1 MGGLDGG
8 KGLLSGLEVGKGS
21 LGGLEEAKGS
31 LGGLEVANCSL
42 CALQVW
48 NGLLVGLEY
57 FNSKEHR
64 FCTTSCHL
72 ELHFNMFL
80 WSVAFIHGVPLSSAD
95 IVMAFNK
102 IVSSV

>member
-1 MGGLDGG
+1 M
-8 KGLLSGLEVGKGS
+8 SGLQVGKGS

-31 LGGLEVANCSL
+31 LCGLE
-42 CALQVW
+42 VW

-64 FCTTSCHL
+64 FCATSCHL

-80 WSVAFIHGVPLSSAD
+80 WSVAFIHVVPLSSAD
-95 IVMAFNK
+95 IVMTFNK